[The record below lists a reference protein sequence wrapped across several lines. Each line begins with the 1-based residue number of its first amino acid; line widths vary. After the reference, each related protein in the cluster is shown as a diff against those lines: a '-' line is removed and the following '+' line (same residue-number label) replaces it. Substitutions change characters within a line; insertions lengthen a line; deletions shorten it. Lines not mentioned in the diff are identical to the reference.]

1 MGDLVLVTGPASEPI
16 SLSELKLHARVEYT
30 DIEEDILFYD
40 IIKAAR
46 EHVEDITRR
55 ALFTQTWAYYLD
67 EWPAGNRIKLPL
79 GNLQTTSLTV
89 TYDEVDSDGNK
100 NTETM
105 TLTTDYLIEANGD
118 QCGFIVLPHGE
129 TWPSFTRWPTHAIK
143 IQYQCGWTAVTSIPF
158 EIKAAAKLIA
168 LDLYVNREGQV
179 MSALNYQENK
189 TVMRL
194 LQSQRLWDEF

>member
-1 MGDLVLVTGPASEPI
+1 MGDLVLVTGPTSEPI
-16 SLSELKLHARVEYT
+16 SLSELKLQARVEYT
-30 DIEEDILFYD
+30 DIDEDILFYD

-67 EWPAGNRIKLPL
+67 DWPSGNRIKLPL
-79 GNLQTTSLTV
+79 GNLQTTSLAV

-105 TLTTDYLIEANGD
+105 TLTTDYLIETNGD
-118 QCGFIVLPHGE
+118 QCGFIVLPYGE
-129 TWPSFTRWPTHAIK
+129 TWPSFTHWPTHSIK
-143 IQYQCGWTAVTSIPF
+143 IQYQCGWSAVTSIPF
-158 EIKAAAKLIA
+158 EIRAAIKLIA
-168 LDLYVNREGQV
+168 LDLYANREGQV
-179 MSALNYQENK
+179 MSNLNYQENK

-194 LQSQRLWDEF
+194 LQPQRLWDEF